1 MTHTIARTTPYPW
14 PWDGRLLAAR
24 TAVLVV
30 TPRAGLTLD
39 GTEQGRRVR
48 AIVTAVRASGGV
60 VISVVTMP
68 PRDRTDGVLPGTP
81 SVATGCGA
89 DLTLEAAGIDGFYG
103 SPLDATLRSLGA
115 DQLLL
120 TGAGLET
127 CVHSTMRS
135 ANDRGYECLLVLD
148 ACVPYRPDLVPA
160 ARSHVEMSGGIF
172 GAVGHTTDVLAAY
185 AALS

>member
-1 MTHTIARTTPYPW
+1 MTQTIARTTPYPW
-14 PWDGRLLAAR
+14 PWDGRLEAAR
-24 TAVLVV
+24 TALLVV
-30 TPRAGLTLD
+30 TPRRGLALG
-39 GTEQGRRVR
+39 GTSQEGRVGEI
-48 AIVTAVRASGGV
+48 AAVVSASGGT
-60 VISVVTMP
+60 VISVVTVP
-68 PRDRTDGVLPGTP
+68 PRREPDGEPLGTP
-81 SVATGCGA
+81 AGVPA
-89 DLTLEAAGIDGFYG
+89 DLVVESSGVDGFYG
-103 SPLDATLRSLGA
+103 SALDAVLRGHGA

-148 ACVPYRPDLVPA
+148 ACVPYRADLAPA

-172 GAVGHTTDVLAAY
+172 GAVGTTTDVVAAY

>member
-1 MTHTIARTTPYPW
+1 
-14 PWDGRLLAAR
+14 
-24 TAVLVV
+24 
-30 TPRAGLTLD
+30 
-39 GTEQGRRVR
+39 
-48 AIVTAVRASGGV
+48 VTA
-60 VISVVTMP
+60 P
-68 PRDRTDGVLPGTP
+68 PRRQPVSDPSGTP
-81 SVATGCGA
+81 SGVTGSGA
-89 DLTLEAAGIDGFYG
+89 DLVLEAAGVDGFFG
-103 SPLDATLRSLGA
+103 SCLDATLRGIGA